1 MRKLIIL
8 ITTLVLAFA
17 ITTVAYA
24 APSVQL
30 ETPNVKAVDADGN
43 AVEVVVEYVKDA
55 AAAGPEYVSIKD
67 TDEAFDLIKVKYPAI
82 TKANLRMI
90 SLMNVYVKNGE
101 AEIKWPLTLTFE
113 VSSIGK
119 TSKAFVLHFENQENW
134 VVLDSVV
141 GDGVVKAEF
150 DSLSPVAIF
159 VDSSA
164 LNTKEAP
171 KTGEGY
177 MMYIIILG
185 MVAGTSFLGVS
196 LKKAE

>member
-8 ITTLVLAFA
+8 ITTLVLVFA

-30 ETPNVKAVDADGN
+30 GTPNVKAVDADGN

-55 AAAGPEYVSIKD
+55 AAAGPEYVAIKD
-67 TDEAFDLIKVKYPAI
+67 TDEAFDLIKVKHPTI
-82 TKANLRMI
+82 TKADLRMI

-101 AEIKWPLTLTFE
+101 ADIKWPLTLTFE

-159 VDSSA
+159 ADSS
-164 LNTKEAP
+164 LINTEEAP

-177 MMYIIILG
+177 MMYIIILA